1 MLLGTKK
8 RKSRRYEA
16 GMLKIEKRLF
26 FLPKLN
32 KVTTESGRGMRS
44 VRRSLTLNKITKWLG
59 VKGEF
64 SKIASKKLRVR

>member
-1 MLLGTKK
+1 MLRTKK

-16 GMLKIEKRLF
+16 GMFKIEKRLF

-32 KVTTESGRGMRS
+32 KVTTEGGRGMRS
-44 VRRSLTLNKITKWLG
+44 VRRSLTLDQITKWLG